1 MFTIFYFLPEKRGEF
16 LSLSGLLL
24 LSFLVVFIPF
34 LLFAR
39 KAGKTLDVPINNESA
54 SSKNIKETLDKLGKM
69 PLSSLEIYLGL
80 ALIALIAVFFGLRML
95 FDLSFAKSLLLV
107 LISFSI
113 LLLIGAFI
121 YTSIDNLVFQILLNQ
136 KVVNYPEDLVEDRQ
150 KKKIII
156 IPLFMEIK
164 GILFTFS
171 LVQFYAITHPYL
183 VGVSMGDYLSKLL
196 LYFLPAL
203 AVYLVITIFLAFF
216 WTGNTEKLYHSI
228 IDRLTKITSQEKDL
242 TGRIYI
248 SSVDEIA
255 TIAAGI
261 NRFSENLRQNFSQI
275 LSFYKKLNTIQ
286 GKLTE
291 SINSS
296 SDTISQISSHILNS
310 IEYVQDESDLVRH
323 TDKSGQELI
332 KNIQLITG
340 TIEKQGALVEQN
352 ASSVDSM
359 LSSVQGISNKTNDV
373 SELMQELSK
382 TFKKGDESIHQTVA
396 TVQSI
401 ATLSKNLI
409 DVNNLISDIADQT
422 NVLSMNAAI
431 EASHAGEK
439 GKGFKVVAEEIRK
452 LAVNT
457 AQNTKISKKNLNTIL
472 NEIKNAQQ
480 ISNKT
485 NEQFGEIQNTFSI
498 IEDNN
503 TGLSQLLE
511 TLVQTNQSILNDLKQ
526 SRSLGQE
533 VVQLSNNL
541 NQEAIDMS
549 DTLHNLKSGSTKFT
563 QDSMELQKMAETLNN
578 TIHELDD
585 FASQTS
591 RLNETLNNNFKAYKL

>member
-275 LSFYKKLNTIQ
+275 LSFYKKLNNIQ
-286 GKLTE
+286 EKLTE

-511 TLVQTNQSILNDLKQ
+511 TLVQTNQSILNDLNQ

-541 NQEAIDMS
+541 NQEAVNMS
-549 DTLHNLKSGSTKFT
+549 DTLHNLKSGSQKFT
-563 QDSMELQKMAETLNN
+563 QDSMELQKMAETLND
-578 TIHELDD
+578 TIRELDELT
-585 FASQTS
+585 SQTS